1 MSHLHLG
8 GTPRADVHETTGEI
22 YHIFNTKEEKEK
34 EGGDQR
40 GKQEEDKSKERR
52 RQQEKK
58 DQGEEERSLP
68 DPTSKS
74 PCLAHLSAVLVTSL
88 PFSQVNVL

>member
-8 GTPRADVHETTGEI
+8 GTPRADVHEATGEI

-52 RQQEKK
+52 RQQAKK
-58 DQGEEERSLP
+58 DQGEEETTFGWVKTELQTVVRS
-68 DPTSKS
+68 
-74 PCLAHLSAVLVTSL
+74 
-88 PFSQVNVL
+88 

>member
-1 MSHLHLG
+1 MYAYSWFTLLYSGNQHS
-8 GTPRADVHETTGEI
+8 TVKQP
-22 YHIFNTKEEKEK
+22 FQTKETAGLQGHLTTAE
-34 EGGDQR
+34 
-40 GKQEEDKSKERR
+40 
-52 RQQEKK
+52 